1 MTKARSAFTTKWVE
15 AVAATDKRQ
24 EIPDPSLKGF
34 YLIIQPLP
42 GGGKSWAV
50 RYKGKPKFTIGSVGA
65 WKLADARKEAGRIMR
80 AYDEG
85 GDPRAE
91 KKELLSDD
99 NLIENVLAQFVK
111 RHVKRKNRDSTAQ
124 AQQRYIDKELIPRW
138 KGKHV
143 AAIRRRDIVTMLDD
157 VVESGRPQAAV
168 RLLALT
174 RKFFNWAVGTG
185 WLDASPCVGVPVPAP
200 VVKRK
205 RVLSDSELR
214 WVWKGAEAIGWPFGP
229 MVQLLILTGQRREEV
244 AAASWPEFDL
254 IGKEPGWTI
263 PGGRAK
269 NGNEQVVALAPT
281 AVSILTSLPKVLGQS
296 DFILSTNGD
305 TSISGYSRG
314 KRRLDEAMMKIARSE
329 AEESGNDPDEVK
341 LEPFTLHDLRR
352 TLATRLGDLG
362 VAPHTVEA
370 ILNHARVGVA
380 AHYNHAR
387 YEKEKREALLRW
399 ERHIKKIIS
408 AGPVSNVISFGK
420 VSLRESG
427 E

>member
-1 MTKARSAFTTKWVE
+1 MTKAKSAFTAKWVE

-34 YLIIQPLP
+34 YLIIQPHP

-50 RYKGKPKFTIGSVGA
+50 RYRGHPKYTIGSVAA

-85 GDPRAE
+85 RDPRAE

-99 NLIENVLAQFVK
+99 NLIENVLAQFLK

-168 RLLALT
+168 RLLAVT

-185 WLDASPCVGVPVPAP
+185 WLDASPCAGIPIPAP
-200 VVKRK
+200 LVKRK
-205 RVLSDSELR
+205 RVLSDFELR
-214 WVWKGAEAIGWPFGP
+214 LVWKGAEAIGWPFGP
-229 MVQLLILTGQRREEV
+229 LVQLLMLTGQRREEV
-244 AAASWPEFDL
+244 AAASWSEFNL
-254 IGKEPGWTI
+254 TGAEPFWTI
-263 PGGRAK
+263 PAGRAK
-269 NGNEQVVALAPT
+269 NGNEQQVALAPT
-281 AVSILTSLPKVLGQS
+281 TLSILNNLPSIQGGG

-305 TSISGYSRG
+305 SSISGYSRG
-314 KRRLDEAMMKIARSE
+314 KRRLDEKIMEIARNE
-329 AEESGNDPDEVK
+329 ARERGDDPDVK

-362 VAPHTVEA
+362 VPPHTVEA

-387 YEKEKREALLRW
+387 YEKEKREALLHW

>member
-1 MTKARSAFTTKWVE
+1 MTKVKSAFTAKGIESIT
-15 AVAATDKRQ
+15 ATDKRQ
-24 EIPDPSLKGF
+24 EIPDPSLRGF
-34 YLIIQPLP
+34 YLIVQPLP
-42 GGGKSWAV
+42 GGAKSWAV
-50 RYKGKPKFTIGSVGA
+50 RYRGKPKYTIGAVGA
-65 WKLADARKEAGRIMR
+65 WALKDARKEAGRIMR

-85 GDPRAE
+85 RDPRAE
-91 KKELLSDD
+91 KRELLSDD

-124 AQQRYIDKELIPRW
+124 AQQRYIDKELVPRW

-143 AAIRRRDIVTMLDD
+143 ATIRRRDIVTMLDD

-200 VVKRK
+200 LVKRK

-214 WVWKGAEAIGWPFGP
+214 LVWKGAEAIGWPFGP
-229 MVQLLILTGQRREEV
+229 MVQLLMLTGQRREEV
-244 AAASWPEFDL
+244 AAASWSEFDL
-254 IGKEPGWTI
+254 TGTEPFWTI
-263 PGGRAK
+263 PAGRAK
-269 NGNEQVVALAPT
+269 NGNEQQVALAPT
-281 AVSILTSLPKVLGQS
+281 AVSILTNLPKVLGQG

-314 KRRLDEAMMKIARSE
+314 KRRLDEAMMEIAGSE
-329 AEESGNDPDEVK
+329 AEESGYDPKEVK

-380 AHYNHAR
+380 SHYNHAR

-408 AGPVSNVISFGK
+408 ARPDSNVVSFSK
-420 VSLRESG
+420 ISLRDGG

>member
-1 MTKARSAFTTKWVE
+1 MTKAKSAFTAKWVE
-15 AVAATDKRQ
+15 AVAAIDKRQ
-24 EIPDPSLKGF
+24 EIADPSLRGF
-34 YLIIQPLP
+34 YLIVQPLS
-42 GGGKSWAV
+42 GGAKSWAV
-50 RYKGKPKFTIGSVGA
+50 RFRGHPKYTIGSFPA
-65 WKLADARKEAGRIMR
+65 WSLADARKEAGRIMR
-80 AYDEG
+80 TYDEG
-85 GDPRAE
+85 RDPRAE
-91 KKELLSDD
+91 KKEANSDD
-99 NLIENVLAQFVK
+99 NLVENVLAEFVK
-111 RHVKRKNRDSTAQ
+111 RHVKRKNRESTAR

-138 KGKHV
+138 KGRHI
-143 AAIRRRDIVTMLDD
+143 ATIRRRDIVTMLDE

-174 RKFFNWAVGTG
+174 RKAFNWAVGTG

-214 WVWKGAEAIGWPFGP
+214 LAWKGAEAIGWPFGP
-229 MVQLLILTGQRREEV
+229 MVQLLMLTGQRREEV
-244 AAASWPEFDL
+244 AAANWSEFEL
-254 IGKEPGWTI
+254 TGKEPGWTI
-263 PGGRAK
+263 PGRRAK
-269 NGNEQVVALAPT
+269 NGNEQLVALAPM
-281 AVSILTSLPKVLGQS
+281 AVSILASLPRVLGQG

-314 KRRLDEAMMKIARSE
+314 KRRLDEMMVEIARSE
-329 AEESGNDPDEVK
+329 AEESGDDPEELK

-362 VAPHTVEA
+362 IAPHTVEA

-387 YEKEKREALLRW
+387 YEKEKRDALLRW
-399 ERHIKKIIS
+399 ERHIKKIIT
-408 AGPVSNVISFGK
+408 ARPGSNIITFSKVI
-420 VSLRESG
+420 LRDSG

>member
-1 MTKARSAFTTKWVE
+1 MTKVKSAFTAKGIE
-15 AVAATDKRQ
+15 AVKATDKRQ
-24 EIPDPSLKGF
+24 EIPDPGFKGF
-34 YLIIQPLP
+34 YLIVQPLP
-42 GGGKSWAV
+42 GGARSWAV
-50 RYKGKPKFTIGSVGA
+50 RHKGRPKYTIGAVGA
-65 WKLADARKEAGRIMR
+65 WSLKDARKEAGRIMR

-85 GDPRAE
+85 RDPRAE

-143 AAIRRRDIVTMLDD
+143 AAIRRRDIVTVLDD

-200 VVKRK
+200 LVKRK

-214 WVWKGAEAIGWPFGP
+214 LVWKGAEAIGWPFGP
-229 MVQLLILTGQRREEV
+229 LVQLLMLTGQRREEV
-244 AAASWPEFDL
+244 AAASWSEFNMT
-254 IGKEPGWTI
+254 GTEPFWTI
-263 PGGRAK
+263 PAGRAK
-269 NGNEQVVALAPT
+269 NGNEQQVALAPT
-281 AVSILTSLPKVLGQS
+281 TLSILNNLPSIQGGG
-296 DFILSTNGD
+296 DFILSTNGN

-314 KRRLDEAMMKIARSE
+314 KRRLDEKIMEVARDE
-329 AEESGNDPDEVK
+329 ARERGDDPEEVK

-370 ILNHARVGVA
+370 ILNHARVGIA
-380 AHYNHAR
+380 ATYNHAR
-387 YEKEKREALLRW
+387 YEKEKREALILW
-399 ERHIKKIIS
+399 ERHIKMII
-408 AGPVSNVISFGK
+408 AVEPGSNVISLGK
-420 VSLRESG
+420 FTLRETG